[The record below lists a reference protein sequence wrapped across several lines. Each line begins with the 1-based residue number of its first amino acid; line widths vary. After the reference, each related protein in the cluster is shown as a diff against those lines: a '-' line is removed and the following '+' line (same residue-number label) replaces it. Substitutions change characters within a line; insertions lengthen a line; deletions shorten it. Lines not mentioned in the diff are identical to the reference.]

1 VTPSGALPDAAGAAR
16 DAAGDALAAAE
27 REQRARRRWVA
38 PMAGSYALDA
48 LFLVFFAATGTV
60 APALPLA
67 YAGAAALITVVA
79 RTAYARGWNLHLSG
93 PDMVEPLVVLGV
105 AMQFAVVYAAP
116 QIAFPWLANLFTVF
130 AFGMVGMSVRA
141 SVRIWTLE
149 VLAMGLVLFAVRDR
163 LGVANATPVDLLL
176 GWLFFALILARC
188 LMLTVNANRMR
199 ERLANSR
206 NRLTSALEQIRD
218 MAIHDELTGTLNRR
232 ALLARLEQERGRAER
247 ADKLFCAAM
256 FDLDHFKSVNDNCGH
271 AAGDAVLKAFTGIVR
286 STKRATDE
294 FGRYGG
300 EEFLLILV
308 DIPVARA
315 EWAVERVRAA
325 VAGAEWGK
333 VAAGLSVTVSAG
345 VAAYRKGETI
355 EQLVQRADTALYA
368 AKRAGRNKVMVEP

>member
-1 VTPSGALPDAAGAAR
+1 VTPSGALPEAAGE
-16 DAAGDALAAAE
+16 ALAAGG

-48 LFLVFFAATGTV
+48 LFLAFFAATGAV
-60 APALPLA
+60 APAVPLA
-67 YAGAAALITVVA
+67 YAAAAALVSVVA
-79 RTAYARGWNLHLSG
+79 WTAYARGWNLRLPG
-93 PDMVEPLVVLGV
+93 PDMVEPLVLLGV
-105 AMQFAVVYAAP
+105 AMQLAVVYAAP

-141 SVRIWTLE
+141 SVRIWTFE
-149 VLAMGLVLFAVRDR
+149 VLAMGLVLLAVRDR

-199 ERLANSR
+199 DRLANSR

-247 ADKLFCAAM
+247 AGKPFCVAM
-256 FDLDHFKSVNDNCGH
+256 LDLDRFKSVNDNWGH
-271 AAGDAVLKAFTGIVR
+271 AAGDAVLKAFTEIVR

-325 VAGAEWGK
+325 VAAADWGK
-333 VAAGLSVTVSAG
+333 VAPGLSVTVSAG
-345 VAAYRKGETI
+345 IAAYRKEETI
-355 EQLVQRADTALYA
+355 EELVQRADTALYA
-368 AKRAGRNKVMVEP
+368 AKHAGRNRVMVEP